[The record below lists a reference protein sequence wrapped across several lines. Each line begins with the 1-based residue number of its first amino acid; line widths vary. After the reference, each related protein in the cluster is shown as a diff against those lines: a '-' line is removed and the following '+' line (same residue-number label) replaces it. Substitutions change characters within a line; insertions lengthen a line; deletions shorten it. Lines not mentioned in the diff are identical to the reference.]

1 MYSEE
6 YERNDHVN
14 NSDGSEQVIEFA
26 MLLWYS
32 NKHYLVK
39 FQNQFELT

>member
-6 YERNDHVN
+6 YERNDHMN

-26 MLLWYS
+26 ILLWYS
-32 NKHYLVK
+32 NDIQVETLS
-39 FQNQFELT
+39 L

>member
-6 YERNDHVN
+6 YERNDHMN
-14 NSDGSEQVIEFA
+14 TDGSEQVIEFT

-32 NKHYLVK
+32 NVK
-39 FQNQFELT
+39 VEALSCKI